1 MASQK
6 FYLDDQGLIRVLQN
20 ISNGINQKTTSKI
33 TFTNTEDP
41 NTGEV
46 TETLN
51 NPNNFA
57 TVGAVYDYVAKQSRK
72 SLIINRQSA
81 VPNDSDGYDIQ
92 NESLEYNGGETAQI
106 NLNLIQFTDIQQLF
120 I

>member
-1 MASQK
+1 
-6 FYLDDQGLIRVLQN
+6 
-20 ISNGINQKTTSKI
+20 
-33 TFTNTEDP
+33 
-41 NTGEV
+41 
-46 TETLN
+46 
-51 NPNNFA
+51 
-57 TVGAVYDYVAKQSRK
+57 
-72 SLIINRQSA
+72 